1 MANKKISDLTAAT
14 TLDGTES
21 IEIVQ
26 SGSSKKTTLA
36 DLPISD
42 DVSTALAG
50 KSDTGHTHSGVYQP
64 ASANLDEYAAV
75 NPTTAGLA
83 LLDDADAAAQRTTL
97 GLGDSATKNT
107 GTSAGTVAAG
117 DHAHSGVY
125 EPALGNP
132 AGNGYVLSS
141 TTGGTRS
148 WVSIGGGGGG
158 DMYKATYDADNDGK
172 VDAAE
177 DSDKLAGTTP
187 TSAGLALLDDAD
199 AAAQRTTLGLG
210 EAATKNT
217 GTSAGTVAA
226 GDHAHSGVYQPA
238 SANLDEY
245 AAVNP
250 TAAGLALLDDADA
263 AAQRTTLGLGEAATK
278 NTGTSA
284 GTVAAGDHA
293 HSGVYQPASANLD
306 EYAAVNPTTAGLALL
321 DDADNAA
328 QRTTLGLGTMAVEAA
343 TDYAKVS
350 ATADMEMNN
359 RKITE
364 IKTASFASAATVT
377 VTIASPGVMTWAGHN
392 FAAND
397 TIVLSTSGALPTGLS
412 ANTIYFV
419 RNPAADTFELSATSG
434 GASINTSGSQ
444 SGTHKARISTSAT
457 SGTINIDWTKS
468 LRYIQPEP
476 TGTITYTF
484 TDPPGPCH
492 LELKIE
498 SDGTSTAQTIN
509 LPTVTQYGTAWSGA
523 NNKKAIL
530 SFSFDGVGYDFMGSN
545 QV

>member
-26 SGSSKKTTLA
+26 SASSKKTTLA

-50 KSDTGHTHSGVYQP
+50 KSDTGHT
-64 ASANLDEYAAV
+64 
-75 NPTTAGLA
+75 
-83 LLDDADAAAQRTTL
+83 
-97 GLGDSATKNT
+97 
-107 GTSAGTVAAG
+107 
-117 DHAHSGVY
+117 
-125 EPALGNP
+125 
-132 AGNGYVLSS
+132 
-141 TTGGTRS
+141 
-148 WVSIGGGGGG
+148 
-158 DMYKATYDADNDGK
+158 
-172 VDAAE
+172 
-177 DSDKLAGTTP
+177 
-187 TSAGLALLDDAD
+187 
-199 AAAQRTTLGLG
+199 
-210 EAATKNT
+210 
-217 GTSAGTVAA
+217 
-226 GDHAHSGVYQPA
+226 
-238 SANLDEY
+238 
-245 AAVNP
+245 
-250 TAAGLALLDDADA
+250 
-263 AAQRTTLGLGEAATK
+263 
-278 NTGTSA
+278 
-284 GTVAAGDHA
+284 

-392 FAAND
+392 FASND

-412 ANTIYFV
+412 ANKIYFV
-419 RNPAADTFELSATSG
+419 RNPTADTFELSATSG

-509 LPTVTQYGTAWSGA
+509 LPTVTQYGTAWAGT

-530 SFSFDGVGYDFMGSN
+530 SFSFDGVGYNFMGSN
-545 QV
+545 QI